1 MASPLSFLWLE
12 ITGKCQLGCAHCY
25 ADSGPQGSHGDMT
38 MTDWCR
44 VIDEAKPLGIEMVQ
58 FIGGEPTMHPDLPRL
73 VDYALAREIAVEV
86 YSNLVHVRPE
96 LWETFTR
103 PGVRLA
109 TSYYADDASQ
119 HEAITK
125 RRGSHART
133 KRNIIEALRRS
144 IPLRVGIVDVHDDQ
158 RVDQARAELSSLG
171 VMEIGYDRLRQVG
184 RGIRTQQANVN
195 QLCGNCASGVL
206 AVSPQG
212 AVWPCV
218 FSRWLPVGNVR
229 NQSLAEIVTGDQCQG
244 VRNELAE
251 HFEQVP
257 IAKCEPKWCDPY
269 DAGCHPECNPS
280 CSPQCNPTKCRPNCL
295 PPRR

>member
-1 MASPLSFLWLE
+1 MAAALSFLWLE
-12 ITGKCQLGCAHCY
+12 ITAKCQLGCAHCY
-25 ADSGPQGSHGDMT
+25 ADSGPKGTHGVMSRA
-38 MTDWCR
+38 DWRR
-44 VIDEAKPLGIEMVQ
+44 VIEEAAKSGVQMVQ
-58 FIGGEPTMHPDLPRL
+58 FIGGEPTLHRDLPNL
-73 VDYALAREIAVEV
+73 VEHALACGVEVEV

-109 TSYYADDASQ
+109 TSYYADNATQ
-119 HEAITK
+119 HETITK

-144 IPLRVGIVDVHDDQ
+144 IPLRVGIVDVHDGQ
-158 RVDQARAELSSLG
+158 RVDQARAELASLG
-171 VMEIGYDRLRQVG
+171 VEDIEYDRLRQVG
-184 RGIRTQQANVN
+184 RGVRDQAADVN

-229 NQSLAEIVTGDQCQG
+229 EQPLAEIVAGERCQG
-244 VRNELAE
+244 VRDELAE
-251 HFEQVP
+251 HFQQSPVGRCDP
-257 IAKCEPKWCDPY
+257 KCEPY
-269 DAGCHPECNPS
+269 TAGCHPECNPS
-280 CSPQCNPTKCRPNCL
+280 CSPRCSPISCRPNCL
-295 PPRR
+295 PPKR

>member
-1 MASPLSFLWLE
+1 
-12 ITGKCQLGCAHCY
+12 
-25 ADSGPQGSHGDMT
+25 MT
-38 MTDWCR
+38 TSDWCR
-44 VIDEAKPLGIEMVQ
+44 VIDESTTLGIEMVQ
-58 FIGGEPTMHPDLPRL
+58 FIGGEPTMHPDLPHL
-73 VDYALAREIAVEV
+73 VDYALGRGIEVEV

-109 TSYYADDASQ
+109 TSYYADNATQ

-125 RRGSHART
+125 RRGSHDRT

-144 IPLRVGIVDVHDDQ
+144 IPLRVGIVDVYDGQ
-158 RVDQARAELSSLG
+158 RVDQARVELASLG
-171 VMEIGYDRLRQVG
+171 VEEIGYDRLRQVG
-184 RGIRTQQANVN
+184 RGVRNQAADVN

-229 NQSLAEIVTGDQCQG
+229 EQSLAEIVAGDQCQG
-244 VRNELAE
+244 VRDELTE
-251 HFEQVP
+251 HFQQAPEGKCDP
-257 IAKCEPKWCDPY
+257 KCEPY
-269 DAGCHPECNPS
+269 TAGCHPECNPS
-280 CSPQCNPTKCRPNCL
+280 CSPRCSPTSCRPSCL
-295 PPRR
+295 PPRK